1 MIKKLINSI
10 IIILAKL
17 SSYLYKYER
26 KSTLR
31 NIFVIFYSKW
41 ISTSFKICGKN
52 FNITFNAN
60 LKGLRYFQIGNNFN
74 ALSGLRIECWDHY
87 KGMNFQP
94 NLIIGDNV
102 IMNFNVHIG
111 CINKVQIGNNVLF
124 ASNIFITDHFHG
136 DTQNTNFNIPPV
148 DRALFSK
155 GPVIIE
161 DNVWIGENVSIMPNV
176 TIGRGS
182 IIGANSVVTRSFD
195 ENSIIAGV
203 PATLI
208 NNKKNQ

>member
-1 MIKKLINSI
+1 MIKKLLNYFAI
-10 IIILAKL
+10 IF
-17 SSYLYKYER
+17 SNLYKYES
-26 KSTLR
+26 KNYLLTFFL
-31 NIFVIFYSKW
+31 IFYSKW
-41 ISTSFKICGKN
+41 ISTSFKSCGN
-52 FNITFNAN
+52 DFFISINAN
-60 LKGLRYFQIGNNFN
+60 LKGLKYFQIGNNFN
-74 ALSGLRIECWDHY
+74 ALSGLRIECWDLY

-111 CINKVQIGNNVLF
+111 CINKVKIGNNVLF
-124 ASNIFITDHFHG
+124 ASNVFITDHFHG

-182 IIGANSVVTRSFD
+182 IIGSNSVVTKSFD

-208 NNKKNQ
+208 NNKKN